1 MQFESSGKWP
11 ADLEA
16 VGALKAAF
24 YLKMAA
30 QLEESASIH
39 AEASRHALYVQCD
52 GFTFVGRIRHDQEL
66 ALLRASGRPAV
77 LTLTPTLTLTLTLT
91 PTPTPT
97 LTLTLTRQIC
107 AAAVSTAASAVV

>member
-24 YLKMAA
+24 YLKIAA

-39 AEASRHALYVQCD
+39 AEVRV
-52 GFTFVGRIRHDQEL
+52 R
-66 ALLRASGRPAV
+66 
-77 LTLTPTLTLTLTLT
+77 
-91 PTPTPT
+91 
-97 LTLTLTRQIC
+97 
-107 AAAVSTAASAVV
+107 VSVSVSVRVRVRVRVSP